1 MTTTTE
7 TQATSQVSSVRR
19 PLSISQLQL
28 WYRCGY
34 AWHLRYGLGHSPRA
48 GAGAW
53 FGRIMH
59 ETIALMYRGMRMDA
73 AHTEVWA
80 RTRCGVC
87 RAGPAHDER
96 REGLA
101 REASRVRCAARASN
115 GFPAARARARALGQ
129 EPEPG

>member
-1 MTTTTE
+1 MTTTTTE
-7 TQATSQVSSVRR
+7 TPATNTQNSPARR

-59 ETIALMYRGMRMDA
+59 ETVALMYRGMRMDA

-80 RTRCGVC
+80 RECGPVW
-87 RAGPAHDER
+87 DD
-96 REGLA
+96 L
-101 REASRVRCAARASN
+101 
-115 GFPAARARARALGQ
+115 Q
-129 EPEPG
+129 